1 MAGQFP
7 VFTTFMKLTL
17 LNHLLLYNFP
27 SRKEADGKV
36 RFLSLVSK

>member
-1 MAGQFP
+1 MANQFP

-27 SRKEADGKV
+27 SRKEFDGKI
-36 RFLSLVSK
+36 RFLPSLPK